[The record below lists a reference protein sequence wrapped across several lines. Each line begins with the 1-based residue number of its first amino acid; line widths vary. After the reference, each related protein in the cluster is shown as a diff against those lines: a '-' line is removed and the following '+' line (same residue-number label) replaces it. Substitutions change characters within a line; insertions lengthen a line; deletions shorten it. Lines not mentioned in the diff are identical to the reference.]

1 MTTLDIRG
9 TVVGETAVAIKAP
22 CRVATTGA
30 NITLAG
36 VQTIDGVTVGGNSE
50 RVLVMKDQT
59 TSRLPETGCWR
70 RTGPATTT
78 S

>member
-30 NITLAG
+30 NIALAG
-36 VQTIDGVTVGGNSE
+36 VQTIDGVTVGGNAE
-50 RVLVMKDQT
+50 RVLVKDQT
-59 TSRLPETGCWR
+59 NQSQNGI
-70 RTGPATTT
+70 
-78 S
+78 